1 MSNIQDYFE
10 YIFKKYGE
18 KTNNNIHKYNPNSIR
33 IYINKIENR
42 FTFKIK
48 TGYNFELKLLTHET
62 IKLLENTKSKI
73 TKDENG
79 ESVSYL
85 DITDAV
91 LTHCNVVNNSY
102 QQNSRVLYTFVPN
115 KSFDQLLNISSK
127 SFIFLKNFDL
137 EFSYIKVWFT
147 DQNSN
152 PLARE
157 NKINITL
164 VIN

>member
-10 YIFKKYGE
+10 YIFKKCRE
-18 KTNNNIHKYNPNSIR
+18 KTNNNIHKYNSNSIR

-42 FTFKIK
+42 ITFKIK
-48 TGYNFELKLLTHET
+48 TEYNFELKLLTHET
-62 IKLLENTKSKI
+62 IKLLGSTKSKI

-91 LTHCNVVNNSY
+91 LTYCNVVNNSY
-102 QQNSRVLYTFVPN
+102 QQNLRVFYTFVPN
-115 KSFDQLLNISSK
+115 KSFCQLLNISSK
-127 SFIFLKNFDL
+127 SFIFLKTFDL

-152 PLARE
+152 PLETE